1 VLEAAD
7 QRYSHEGEEDK
18 IGTKFRII
26 IPHCEKLLQP
36 PDQSLALPELK
47 KMPPDAIAS
56 TPAQIERSP
65 ALSVSALQ
73 IGERDQDSLFE
84 HVAWVYAFCREHLFR
99 DDTERIITALW
110 PRRRPG
116 PGTQLIELG
125 CGPGFYSCR
134 LAERFPDMSVTGVDR
149 SESQLQWARERA
161 HALGL
166 SNCCFRRINALQLS
180 CADAEFDIVL
190 ASRLFT
196 ILPEQNRVIAEMF
209 RVLKPGGRCF
219 IAEPRYAFRASIPL
233 FAMWLLAGL
242 NRSRNGYRE
251 PYKATVFSAH
261 AFENLFPTQPWENIR
276 IWREERYQ
284 YALCEKG

>member
-1 VLEAAD
+1 
-7 QRYSHEGEEDK
+7 
-18 IGTKFRII
+18 
-26 IPHCEKLLQP
+26 
-36 PDQSLALPELK
+36 
-47 KMPPDAIAS
+47 MPPDAIAS
-56 TPAQIERSP
+56 ASTENKRSS
-65 ALSVSALQ
+65 ALDISALQ
-73 IGERDQDSLFE
+73 IRERDHDSLFE
-84 HVAWVYAFCREHLFR
+84 HVAWVYVFCREHLFR
-99 DDTERIITALW
+99 DDTERIVAALW
-110 PRRRPG
+110 TDGYPK

-134 LAERFPDMSVTGVDR
+134 LAERFPNMSVTGVDR
-149 SESQLQWARERA
+149 SENQLRSARERA
-161 HALGL
+161 AARGL
-166 SNCCFRRINALQLS
+166 SNCRFRQINALELS
-180 CADAEFDIVL
+180 YADGEFDIIL

-196 ILPEQNRVIAEMF
+196 ILPEQNRVVAEMY

-261 AFENLFPTQPWENIR
+261 GFENLFPVQPWKSISVWQEG
-276 IWREERYQ
+276 RYQ